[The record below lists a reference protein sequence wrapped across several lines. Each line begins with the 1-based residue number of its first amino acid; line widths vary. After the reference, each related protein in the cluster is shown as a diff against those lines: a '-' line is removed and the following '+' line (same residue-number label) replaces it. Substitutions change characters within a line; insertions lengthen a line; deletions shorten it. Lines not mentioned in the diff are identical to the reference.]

1 MRIFVLLY
9 KEVELAIGI
18 NSIYSKRK
26 LVNAHP
32 ENVKVLRYP
41 DHTGQNAVLFW
52 GHHEKLV
59 IVDQSIA
66 LFGGLDLCYGRWD
79 NYQHLYEIFAFA
91 FFLYLNINYLD

>member
-1 MRIFVLLY
+1 MLEKKASEGVRIFVLLY

-18 NSIYSKRK
+18 NSSYSKRK
-26 LVNAHP
+26 LIEAHP

-59 IVDQSIA
+59 IIDQSIA

-79 NYQHLYEIFAFA
+79 NYQHL
-91 FFLYLNINYLD
+91 

>member
-18 NSIYSKRK
+18 NSSYSKRK
-26 LVNAHP
+26 LIEAHP
-32 ENVKVLRYP
+32 ENVKFSVIPIIQDKMLSYS
-41 DHTGQNAVLFW
+41 G

-59 IVDQSIA
+59 IIDQSIA

-79 NYQHLYEIFAFA
+79 NYQHL
-91 FFLYLNINYLD
+91 